1 MEIMRNKKI
10 QPEGLDFLQ
19 FDFSTLPEDGR
30 SGIQY
35 YSQIA
40 TEPVSLPETQ

>member
-19 FDFSTLPEDGR
+19 FDFGTLPEDGR
-30 SGIQY
+30 GGI
-35 YSQIA
+35 
-40 TEPVSLPETQ
+40 